1 MGNSTVKTGEKGVWI
16 SISAYILLAALKL
29 IMANLGNS
37 EALKADGL
45 NNFTDVFAS
54 VAILIGLKISKKPA
68 DENHKYG
75 HSKAETISSLI
86 ASFIMFFV
94 GVQVVIDAFQKFY
107 IPNEGQP
114 ELFTSFVALFSA
126 IAMFYVYRINIKL
139 SKEIGSKALYSAAQ
153 DNKSDALV
161 SIGTAVGIIGAF
173 LGLGWLDPLTA
184 ALVGLIIC
192 HTAWDIFKNAAHD
205 LTDGFEV
212 QTLKEFEDTINDTPG
227 VKFTKDIKARLYGNQ
242 TTVDATI
249 FVDSNLTIIQGHA
262 ISEVVE
268 QRLLEQHKISNAHI
282 HIEPI

>member
-1 MGNSTVKTGEKGVWI
+1 MGNSTVKTGEKGAWI
-16 SISAYILLAALKL
+16 SISAYIFLAAFKL

-75 HSKAETISSLI
+75 HSRAETILSLI

-94 GVQVVIDAFQKFY
+94 GVQVVMDSFQKFY
-107 IPNEGQP
+107 KPGEGQP

-173 LGLGWLDPLTA
+173 FGLGWLDPLTA
-184 ALVGLIIC
+184 AFVGLIIC

-242 TTVDATI
+242 TAVDATI
-249 FVDSNLTIIQGHA
+249 FVDSNLSIIQGHA
-262 ISEVVE
+262 ISELVE
-268 QRLLEQHKISNAHI
+268 QRLFEYHKIGHVHI